1 MDKLLELIF
10 ENAVVDPTPYMDDI
24 LKISIPKDIT
34 SQFDKPDKQ
43 EVIDSYMSRFNQGQV
58 WTLHIVPQH

>member
-10 ENAVVDPTPYMDDI
+10 ENVVVDPTPYMDNN

-34 SQFDKPDKQ
+34 SQFDKQ
-43 EVIDSYMSRFNQGQV
+43 EVIDSYVSRFNQGQV
-58 WTLHIVPQH
+58 